1 MLLFSLE
8 RNIFCV
14 STDAFKASFHCRYG
28 VCSMK
33 KFVRLHRGIAL
44 ATTLGLGCLLIGL
57 PAFAG
62 ADDDTQRANIAPVL
76 GAPPFSDNPTNAS
89 PTVGLRIFPPTDTQ
103 LIEKQRFD
111 LRIETQVP
119 GATTPVLKSVK
130 INGAEITDA
139 FNKKIEQQGT
149 GLESGTPALATLY
162 GATARNRS
170 FSRSGKYTVEA
181 VVTVD
186 GTDYTI
192 KNEYDVAE
200 FALSPKVK
208 HVVFFL
214 GDAMG
219 LPIRTAARIYGKGIF
234 EGRAKGRLNMDKMGT
249 YGLVSTASLDSTIT
263 DSAPGM
269 ASYVT
274 GMKQPNNAL
283 NVSPDNTP
291 ESGLDNPRIET
302 LWEYMKRRQG
312 WATGVVS
319 DAFVTDATPA
329 ATAAHSRAR
338 SNRTA
343 IAQQFL
349 DFYQDGAAQPA
360 AGYKALKNLTQPL
373 DVILGGA
380 ARDWLPVGNPTLL
393 NFYQATSTQ
402 GRTDS
407 LNLFDTALAQGYS
420 VVKDKN
426 ELASAPANK
435 PLLGIFAGDFRP
447 GNALGADNIPG
458 VLDRLVARGDAKIG
472 GKDAAAVGMNASPP
486 VGTACGSTIQQ
497 CFQNIP
503 SKQEMVQKAIQ
514 VLNAK
519 NPEGWILLVEQSQT
533 DKLAHPL
540 EYERVVYEAL
550 ELDNTLGMVLNGQAR
565 DGRTL
570 TVVTADHAQ
579 PESIIGVTIPSAIN
593 GGPGAPISPG
603 GCFNNTLSA
612 DATTGSLNLSIAGA
626 GAATSPCALQDA
638 IGTFND
644 STFPTYVDANN
655 DGFPDDPDATVKL
668 VLDDGGRPTYS
679 QDFLT
684 NAIPLNP
691 SGRTAAI
698 PNPLRDPQGLLM
710 TGNMPTRNVPPL
722 SKDEGNVG
730 VAPHAGDDVVLSASG
745 PGSNLFGGTF
755 ENSDTLERLAAA
767 LSGGGRRENE
777 RSRGVMNTKEFM
789 EP

>member
-1 MLLFSLE
+1 
-8 RNIFCV
+8 
-14 STDAFKASFHCRYG
+14 
-28 VCSMK
+28 MK
-33 KFVRLHRGIAL
+33 KFVRLPKGLTL
-44 ATTLGLGCLLIGL
+44 ATTIILGYLVVGL

-62 ADDDTQRANIAPVL
+62 TDDDTQKANIPPVL
-76 GAPPFSDNPTNAS
+76 GTPPFSDNPTNAS

-103 LIEKQRFD
+103 LIENQRFD
-111 LRIETQVP
+111 LRIETQVAGT
-119 GATTPVLKSVK
+119 GATLPVLKSLK
-130 INGAEITDA
+130 INGVEIRDV
-139 FNKKIEQQGT
+139 FNKKVEQQGT
-149 GLESGTPALATLY
+149 GLESGTAALPNLY
-162 GATARNRS
+162 GATARNRT
-170 FSRSGKYTVEA
+170 FTKAGKYTVEA
-181 VVTVD
+181 VVNVD

-192 KNEYDVAE
+192 RNVYSVAK

-234 EGRAKGRLNMDKMGT
+234 EGRAKGRLNMDKMST
-249 YGLVSTASLDSTIT
+249 YGLVSTSSLDSTIT

-274 GMKQPNNAL
+274 GMKQANNAL

-302 LWEYMKRRQG
+302 LWEYLKRRQS
-312 WATGVVS
+312 WATGVVT

-329 ATAAHSRAR
+329 AVAVHSRAR

-349 DFYQDGAAQPA
+349 DFYKDRTDQPST
-360 AGYKALKNLTQPL
+360 GYKALKDLTQPL

-380 ARDWLPVGNPTLL
+380 ARDWLPKGNEDLG
-393 NFYQATSTQ
+393 NFYQVSSSQ
-402 GRTDS
+402 GRTDEDP
-407 LNLFDTALAQGYS
+407 LNLFNVAKDQGYT

-426 ELASAPANK
+426 ELSRAPANK
-435 PLLGIFAGDFRP
+435 PLLGIFVGDFRP

-458 VLDRLVARGDAKIG
+458 ILDRLVALGKATIG
-472 GKDAAAVGMNASPP
+472 GKNASDPALGMVTPP
-486 VGTACGSTIQQ
+486 PLGKECGNTTQE

-503 SKQEMVQKAIQ
+503 SKQEMVKKAIQ
-514 VLNAK
+514 VLNGK
-519 NPEGWILLVEQSQT
+519 NPEGWILLVEQSQI

-550 ELDNTLGMVLNGQAR
+550 ELDGALGLVLNGQAK
-565 DGRTL
+565 DGKTL

-593 GGPGAPISPG
+593 GGPGASILPG
-603 GCFNNTLSA
+603 GCFTNTLSTEA
-612 DATTGSLNLSIAGA
+612 SSGSLSLSIAA
-626 GAATSPCALQDA
+626 NKAATSPCALQDA
-638 IGTFND
+638 VGTFND

-655 DGFPDDPDATVKL
+655 DGFPDDPDPTVKL
-668 VLDDGGRPTYS
+668 VLDDAGRPTYS

-691 SGRTAAI
+691 SGKTAAI
-698 PNPLRDPQGLLM
+698 PNPLRDPQGLLL
-710 TGNMPTRNVPPL
+710 TGNMPTSNIPPS
-722 SKDEGNVG
+722 SKDEGNIG
-730 VAPHAGDDVVLSASG
+730 VAPHSADDVVLSASG
-745 PGSNLFGGTF
+745 PGSSLFGGTF
-755 ENSDTLERLAAA
+755 ENSDTFERLAAA
-767 LSGGGRRENE
+767 LSGRGNREELEDE
-777 RSRGVMNTKEFM
+777 RPGLISPKEFM
-789 EP
+789 DPEKP

>member
-1 MLLFSLE
+1 
-8 RNIFCV
+8 
-14 STDAFKASFHCRYG
+14 
-28 VCSMK
+28 MK
-33 KFVRLHRGIAL
+33 KFVRLHKGIAL
-44 ATTLGLGCLLIGL
+44 ATTLGLGYLMLGL

-76 GAPPFSDNPTNAS
+76 GSPPFSDNPTNAS
-89 PTVGLRIFPPTDTQ
+89 PTVGLRIFPPTNTQ
-103 LIEKQRFD
+103 LIEHQRFD

-119 GATTPVLKSVK
+119 GATAPVLKSLK
-130 INGAEITDA
+130 INGAEIRDA
-139 FNKKIEQQGT
+139 FTKKIEQQGT
-149 GLESGTPALATLY
+149 GLESGTAALPNLY
-162 GATARNRS
+162 GATARNRT
-170 FSRSGKYTVEA
+170 FAKAGKYTVEA

-186 GTDYTI
+186 GADYTI
-192 KNEYDVAE
+192 RNVYSVAE

-214 GDAMG
+214 GDGMG

-234 EGRAKGRLNMDKMGT
+234 EGRAKGRLNMDKMST
-249 YGLVSTASLDSTIT
+249 YGLVSTSSLDSTIT

-269 ASYVT
+269 ASYAT

-291 ESGLDNPRIET
+291 ENGLDNPRIET
-302 LWEYMKRRQG
+302 LWEYLKRRQG

-360 AGYKALKNLTQPL
+360 AGYKALKDLTQPL

-380 ARDWLPVGNPTLL
+380 ARDWLPVGDTALH
-393 NFYQATSTQ
+393 NFYQATNTQ
-402 GRTDS
+402 GRTDG
-407 LNLFDTALAQGYS
+407 LNLFNVARDQGYA
-420 VVKDKN
+420 VVRDKN
-426 ELASAPANK
+426 ELVSAPNNK

-447 GNALGADNIPG
+447 GNALGGDNIPG
-458 VLDRLVARGDAKIG
+458 VLDRLVARGEAKIG
-472 GKDAAAVGMNASPP
+472 GKDASAVGMGASPP
-486 VGTACGSTIQQ
+486 VGTECGSTTQQ
-497 CFQNIP
+497 CFQNVP

-519 NPEGWILLVEQSQT
+519 NPGGWILLVEQSQT

-550 ELDNTLGMVLNGQAR
+550 ELDGALGLVLNGQAK
-565 DGRTL
+565 DGKTL
-570 TVVTADHAQ
+570 TVVTADHAH
-579 PESIIGVTIPSAIN
+579 PESIIGVTVPSAIN
-593 GGPGAPISPG
+593 GSSGAPIAPG
-603 GCFNNTLSA
+603 GCFNNSLSA
-612 DATTGSLNLSIAGA
+612 DASTGSLTLSVAGA
-626 GAATSPCALQDA
+626 KQATVPCALQDA

-644 STFPTYVDANN
+644 STFPTYVDANK

-679 QDFLT
+679 QDYLT

-691 SGRTAAI
+691 SGVTAAV
-698 PNPLRDPQGLLM
+698 PNPNRDPQGLLL
-710 TGNMPTRNVPPL
+710 TGNMPTRNVSPI

-767 LSGGGRRENE
+767 LSGRGNREE
-777 RSRGVMNTKEFM
+777 REDERPGLISPKEFM
-789 EP
+789 DTEKP

>member
-1 MLLFSLE
+1 MKIFVQLLTGMAVAASLGL
-8 RNIFCV
+8 
-14 STDAFKASFHCRYG
+14 SY
-28 VCSMK
+28 
-33 KFVRLHRGIAL
+33 L
-44 ATTLGLGCLLIGL
+44 TLGL
-57 PAFAG
+57 PAYAG
-62 ADDDTQRANIAPVL
+62 ADDDTQRTNMAPVL
-76 GAPPFSDNPTNAS
+76 GTPPFSDNPTNAS
-89 PTVGLRIFPPTDTQ
+89 PTVGLRIFPPTNTQ
-103 LIEKQRFD
+103 LIERQRFD

-119 GATTPVLKSVK
+119 GAKAPVLKSLRV
-130 INGAEITDA
+130 NGVETRDA

-149 GLESGTPALATLY
+149 GLESGTPTLPNLY
-162 GATARNRS
+162 GATARNRN
-170 FSRSGKYTVEA
+170 FARVGKYTVEA

-186 GTDYTI
+186 GTDYTVRNVYSI
-192 KNEYDVAE
+192 GK

-208 HVVFFL
+208 HVFFFL

-234 EGRAKGRLNMDKMGT
+234 EGRAKDRLNMDKMNT

-274 GMKQPNNAL
+274 GMKQSNNAL

-291 ESGLDNPRIET
+291 ENGLDNPRIET
-302 LWEYMKRRQG
+302 LWEYLKRRQN
-312 WATGVVS
+312 WATGVVT

-329 ATAAHSRAR
+329 AVAAHSRAR

-343 IAQQFL
+343 IAQQLL

-380 ARDWLPVGNPTLL
+380 ARDWLPVGDTALR
-393 NFYQATSTQ
+393 NFYQATNTQ

-407 LNLFDTALAQGYS
+407 LNLFNVARDQGYA
-420 VVKDKN
+420 VVRDKN
-426 ELASAPANK
+426 ELASAPTNK

-447 GNALGADNIPG
+447 GNALGGDNIPG
-458 VLDRLVARGDAKIG
+458 VLDRLVARGEAKIG
-472 GKDAAAVGMNASPP
+472 GKDAAAVGMGASPP
-486 VGTACGSTIQQ
+486 VGTECGNTTQQ
-497 CFQNIP
+497 CFQNVP

-519 NPEGWILLVEQSQT
+519 NPEGWILLVEQSQI

-550 ELDNTLGMVLNGQAR
+550 ELDGALGLVLNKQAKN
-565 DGRTL
+565 GKTL

-579 PESIIGVTIPSAIN
+579 SESIIGVTIPSAIKGSN
-593 GGPGAPISPG
+593 GAPIAPG
-603 GCFNNTLSA
+603 GCFNNSLSP
-612 DATTGSLNLSIAGA
+612 DAGSGSLTLSIAGA
-626 GAATSPCALQDA
+626 KAATAPCALQDA
-638 IGTFND
+638 LGTSND

-655 DGFPDDPDATVKL
+655 DGFPDDPDPTVKL

-679 QDFLT
+679 QDYLT
-684 NAIPLNP
+684 NAIPLSP
-691 SGRTAAI
+691 SGVTAAI
-698 PNPLRDPQGLLM
+698 PNPKRDPQGILL
-710 TGNMPTRNVPPL
+710 TGNMPTRNVSAI
-722 SKDEGNVG
+722 SKDEGNAG

-745 PGSNLFGGTF
+745 PGSSLFGGTF
-755 ENSDTLERLAAA
+755 ENSDTLARLAAA
-767 LSGGGRRENE
+767 LSGRGSREERENE
-777 RSRGVMNTKEFM
+777 RPGLINPKEFM
-789 EP
+789 DTEQ